1 MQLAIDSDLELFTSP
16 ILVDEL
22 SGVLGRRHLTKKLLE
37 QRTSV
42 GQLCALYRQFTQ
54 SVSPLAVPRIVP
66 NDPDDDHVLACALT
80 ACANLIVTGD
90 RKHLL
95 PLGSYEDID
104 IVTAAEALRRI
115 EAPT

>member
-1 MQLAIDSDLELFTSP
+1 MQLAIDSDLELFASP
-16 ILVDEL
+16 ILVEEL
-22 SGVLGRRHLTKKLLE
+22 SEVLGRRHLSSKLLE

-42 GQLCALYRQFTQ
+42 NELAALYRQFTQ
-54 SVSPLAVPRIVP
+54 NVSPLTVPRVVP
-66 NDPDDDHVLACALT
+66 NDPDDDHVLACAL
-80 ACANLIVTGD
+80 AARADLIVTGD

-95 PLGSYEDID
+95 PLGSYEGIT